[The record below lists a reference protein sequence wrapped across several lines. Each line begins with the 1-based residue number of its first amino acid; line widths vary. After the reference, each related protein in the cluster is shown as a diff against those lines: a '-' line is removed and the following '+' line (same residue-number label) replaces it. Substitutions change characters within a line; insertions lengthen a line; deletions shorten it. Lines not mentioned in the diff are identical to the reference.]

1 MIERD
6 AVSPPHRGTGEH
18 HPGILVSALT
28 KDDQQIA
35 WKLKQRDRNALLGYG
50 LSVFVV
56 IVAMEMAAFH
66 FHMAE
71 RFGIAPLLARGVI
84 YLLLTTALWA
94 TLLRSNR
101 LLVIRMMSDK
111 QASYESVLLAYDSAL
126 GLKDAYSGGHGRRVA
141 RYALGLACAMGLSRV
156 EANVIREAALLHDIG
171 KIGIPDAILTKPGE
185 LTMTELHTIRQ
196 HPAMGAAIVQ
206 AIPLL
211 SHLAPAVRHHHEH
224 FDGGGYPAGLR
235 GHDIPLA
242 ARVIAVADAL
252 DALGSDRSY
261 RKSMPLDAAV
271 TEIVKA
277 SGKQFDPEIVGVLAD
292 KFILTAMGNTS
303 ADNPSI
309 REDQKR

>member
-1 MIERD
+1 M
-6 AVSPPHRGTGEH
+6 PHQALRHGTGEQ
-18 HPGILVSALT
+18 HPGIPVSALAE
-28 KDDQQIA
+28 DDQLIA

-56 IVAMEMAAFH
+56 VVVMEMAAFH

-71 RFGIAPLLARGVI
+71 RFGIAPLFARGAI

-94 TLLRSNR
+94 SLLRTNR
-101 LLVIRMMSDK
+101 RLVSKMMGDK

-141 RYALGLACAMGLSRV
+141 LYAHELACAMGLSDA
-156 EANVIREAALLHDIG
+156 EANAIREAALLHDIG

-185 LTMTELHTIRQ
+185 LTATELHTIRQ
-196 HPAMGAAIVQ
+196 HPAMGAGIIE

-211 SHLAPAVRHHHEH
+211 GHLAPAVRHHHEH

-235 GHDIPLA
+235 GRDIPLA

-261 RKSMPLDAAV
+261 RRSMPFDAAV

-292 KFILTAMGNTS
+292 KFILPARENTS
-303 ADNPSI
+303 AENPST
-309 REDQKR
+309 RNDGRR

>member
-1 MIERD
+1 MNAE
-6 AVSPPHRGTGEH
+6 ALHHSTGERR
-18 HPGILVSALT
+18 PEIPVSALAE
-28 KDDQQIA
+28 DDRQIA
-35 WKLKQRDRNALLGYG
+35 RKLKQRDRNALLGYG

-56 IVAMEMAAFH
+56 VVIMEMAVFH

-71 RFGIAPLLARGVI
+71 RFGIAPVLARGVI

-94 TLLRSNR
+94 ALLRTNR
-101 LLVIRMMSDK
+101 RLVSKMMSDK
-111 QASYESVLLAYDSAL
+111 QASYESVLLAYDKAL

-141 RYALGLACAMGLSRV
+141 LYAHGLASAMGLSHA
-156 EANVIREAALLHDIG
+156 EANTIREAALLHDIG

-185 LTMTELHTIRQ
+185 LTVAELHTIRQ
-196 HPAMGAAIVQ
+196 HPAMGAGIIQ

-224 FDGGGYPAGLR
+224 FDGGGYPVGLQ
-235 GHDIPLA
+235 GHAIPLA

-292 KFILTAMGNTS
+292 KFILTAMKNTS
-303 ADNPSI
+303 IDNPST
-309 REDQKR
+309 RNDGRQ